1 MAQVCLATSDLTLH
15 DDGGHRP
22 AMEHNAAARAGQ
34 AQSPF
39 VTGPFLWVTGYVT
52 RVLLFGLVTADEGQV
67 VAEHLV
73 TGTYSRALRPHYGY
87 GARSAH
93 VPLRSSERA
102 LRAPSGLVD
111 MPCQLSRHCH
121 HLAPCPCPPCR
132 TDERRPG
139 SPCLRLAGTSTLVLV
154 LDWSLGPLLQREPCE
169 ASSWPGDANCFMAS
183 APTSFPHDSPAVRRA
198 SSRHL

>member
-1 MAQVCLATSDLTLH
+1 MYNDVLRLTMTEVFGSSLSRH
-15 DDGGHRP
+15 KRLDAARRRRTRP
-22 AMEHNAAARAGQ
+22 AMEHSAAARAGQ

-52 RVLLFGLVTADEGQV
+52 RVLLVGLVTADEGQV

-111 MPCQLSRHCH
+111 MPLPALPLPSSCPLSLPSLPHGRAAPRIPVPSSCRHQH
-121 HLAPCPCPPCR
+121 VGH
-132 TDERRPG
+132 
-139 SPCLRLAGTSTLVLV
+139 
-154 LDWSLGPLLQREPCE
+154 GP
-169 ASSWPGDANCFMAS
+169 
-183 APTSFPHDSPAVRRA
+183 
-198 SSRHL
+198 